1 MADEPKKIDCENQF
15 FDSLRGKEVAVELL
29 KGHTIGGVIDD
40 YNEHVLII
48 SSPPSQLNCKVLI
61 YKSGI
66 ITVKKATNF

>member
-29 KGHTIGGVIDD
+29 KGHICGVIDD

-61 YKSGI
+61 YKSSI
-66 ITVKKATNF
+66 ITVREATLF